1 MTDATRA
8 RIWRWVA
15 IVPLI
20 ALGALA
26 LTGGS
31 HDLTQSRNALQRA
44 QVAGQFVFGIGA
56 LLSAVALAMRS
67 PLARRFY
74 RMFAVGLLIA
84 AALAPVAWADAPWW
98 QGAVAF
104 FAALLIAWLIWLPFE
119 RGDRRSPPA

>member
-26 LTGGS
+26 LTGGG
-31 HDLTQSRNALQRA
+31 HDLTQSRNAVQRM

-67 PLARRFY
+67 PFARRFY
-74 RMFAVGLLIA
+74 RVFAVGLAAA
-84 AALAPVAWADAPWW
+84 AALAPVAWTDARWW
-98 QGAVAF
+98 AGAVALLVS
-104 FAALLIAWLIWLPFE
+104 LLIAWLIWIPFA
-119 RGDRRSPPA
+119 RGDRPPPAE

>member
-15 IVPLI
+15 MVPLI

-31 HDLTQSRNALQRA
+31 HDLTQSRTAVQRM
-44 QVAGQFVFGIGA
+44 QVAGQFVFGIAA

-74 RMFAVGLLIA
+74 RMFVVGVA
-84 AALAPVAWADAPWW
+84 AAAGLAPVAWAEASWW
-98 QGAVAF
+98 QGAVALLG
-104 FAALLIAWLIWLPFE
+104 ALVIAWLIWLPFE
-119 RGDRRSPPA
+119 RGDRPPPPA